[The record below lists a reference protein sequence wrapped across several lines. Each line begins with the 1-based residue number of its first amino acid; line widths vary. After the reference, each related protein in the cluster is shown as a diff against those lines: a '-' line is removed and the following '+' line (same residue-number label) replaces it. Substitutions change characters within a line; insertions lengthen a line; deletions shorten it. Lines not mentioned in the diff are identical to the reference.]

1 MAGYLGEQQTED
13 LGSLGVFSVFVEG
26 QQFHVKGVSSIA
38 EQWGGDDLDK

>member
-1 MAGYLGEQQTED
+1 MNSRLRTWGLWEF
-13 LGSLGVFSVFVEG
+13 FSVFVEG